1 MRTDISAYIDDLKK
15 ILTDLRATGDDG
27 FEGLIGTVLS
37 EIAGVPFR
45 LAGSGSQFG
54 VDGKSTYADDGIS
67 FECKRYKDLVPRKEI
82 MSKIGEL
89 SIGGSDIDLWVL
101 CATSQIRSQIA
112 GEVSK
117 FGKNSTISTLIL
129 DWSENDLPPLAV
141 ALVMASAK
149 VRIFLRNHI
158 KAPESLTKVED
169 ALAAVE
175 NDPSFNGHAE
185 RIRAILREPTLGMA
199 TAWQANAKWLTDTF
213 SSRQLARQR
222 LGQFLSPSDEAKGA
236 VLPRDNLVAELHPFL
251 TGEPSREI
259 LCVIGGEGNG
269 KSWLVAQG
277 WLSVEE
283 KPLMV
288 ILNPNAF
295 DDTVEQN
302 DVQELL
308 ISALIEQTGD
318 HASGTIKDKWGR
330 ILDRWRNHPAEWL
343 RLAVFID
350 GINQRP
356 EKDWARIAEKFASEL
371 DQIGGQLIVTVRTQ
385 YYRDRVQRRLS
396 HAHKEVEIPEWTEQ
410 EHDRIL
416 AGRGII
422 ATNLQP
428 KVTASL
434 LNPRLLGIA
443 LELLEGDDL
452 AGLEEVSVNHLL
464 FEHIRSSDRNASV
477 QQPFEEF
484 VAGLRRHAD
493 EVISRVSSSHGDD
506 LNVFDYDLQAVA
518 EGRFYRTVEGYPR
531 RYTLDEDGLTLA
543 LGFAVIDRLY
553 SASRADRDLY
563 EAVEGIIEPIAA
575 LDRTANVVL
584 AALTVTCLDNADP
597 KFAVTLI
604 RVFADLQN
612 LDVDEFNPFARLART
627 HPASFTEAAHS
638 LCLSGGH
645 QNNFDWIQEAL
656 MLAREDKNAWKIIFK
671 KVQTWL
677 SYYSLAPERGLF
689 PASFSSSSEEEKEQ
703 YKEKERK
710 IREGLESLSETE
722 NKILAGLTKADGNL
736 NMLSRLAFILL
747 AGKPIA
753 PAAQALVQ
761 WSFANALNTDLM
773 PPDREFK
780 HLVRFNRVDWSNARV
795 ALLKEVD
802 VLRQEEISNT
812 GKWALVNILQSTGNT
827 EDAKQARILVEELT
841 KDHTYFSGW
850 RRVEDYC
857 SIDPCD
863 PTSEKPDNVKQTAQ
877 NYRDIDVKKLR
888 LSRSTTSE
896 DHFFAMAR
904 PGMARFETRVAIAKH
919 REFAQD
925 VVRRQGLLLYLGLFK
940 LLDHNALLTKGNGK
954 LLRSCLKTPSGL
966 RAAANA
972 AVEFFRQ
979 LLRWGKNGGTNES
992 DLSEQHRWSIS
1003 QYLLLLAFPFLSSR
1017 EQIDALLSSSSEC
1030 STLADLMDVAKP
1042 LEEKVFDNLLKSAC
1056 QNGDEHAQFV
1066 LLGFAK
1072 ETATPI
1078 SIDAR
1083 KHIAHLAKAQS
1094 EQVRVQA
1101 LGIIAQLEDVGL
1113 LGEVTRGDWRV
1124 SESKDYEAFYGS
1136 AILVQAATYSII
1148 EHSDALD
1155 RMSSDFY
1162 GRAAAA
1168 WSEQG
1173 MRDAVCDVALYVHA
1187 SICRV
1192 TNLEVGI
1199 AAPDIEMRIGYEE
1212 RSDSLLSIS
1221 DRPAG
1226 LAEQWNRFAESD
1238 EEFIERQNRNQ
1249 EAYLAFRKR
1258 LTAQE
1263 ARIILDHLGLCEFRS
1278 IVESNE
1284 NLADQWY
1291 EMFIGLDKARLP
1303 VVHNLVLLLAHA
1315 RGKRCPEK
1323 AAKLFR
1329 LVRDGYPLVRLTF
1342 GRAAVS
1348 LDAMAVWGGPDT
1360 AILNDLRFERL
1371 YRATNDYEL
1380 SQEVLVAHLN
1390 DKQNLLRQ
1398 YIATKLERE
1407 EPVEI
1412 ARAIMVAGFSDNSE
1426 FNDDVLN
1433 RYQDTDYFIGDAHNA
1448 ARYAYDRNTWARH
1461 WFARMCE
1468 ADEADEFWRF
1478 SILFAKIVD
1487 GRYEFWRSEYEDRNE
1502 PMRLFWPSVRSRL
1515 RNRFKKW
1522 GDLRNK
1528 KLFGGDVPSRVF
1540 LF

>member
-1 MRTDISAYIDDLKK
+1 METRTDISAYIDDLKK

-27 FEGLIGTVLS
+27 FEGLMGTVLS

-45 LAGSGSQFG
+45 LAGSGLQFG

-67 FECKRYKDLVPRKEI
+67 FECKRYKGRVRRTEI

-89 SIGGSDIDLWVL
+89 SIGGIDIDLWVL
-101 CATSQIRSQIA
+101 CATSQIHSQIA
-112 GEVSK
+112 NEVSK
-117 FGKNSTISTLIL
+117 FGKNSAISTLIL
-129 DWSENDLPPLAV
+129 DWSKNDLPPLAV

-175 NDPSFNGHAE
+175 NDPSFNGHAK

-385 YYRDRVQRRLS
+385 YYRDRVQQRLS
-396 HAHKEVEIPEWTEQ
+396 RAHKEVGIPEWTEQ
-410 EHDRIL
+410 ERDRIL
-416 AGRGII
+416 AGWGVI

-428 KVTASL
+428 KVAASL

-493 EVISRVSSSHGDD
+493 EVILRVRNSHGDD
-506 LNVFDYDLQAVA
+506 PTVFDYNLQAVA
-518 EGRFYRTVEGYPR
+518 EGRFYRTIEGYPS
-531 RYTLDEDGLTLA
+531 RYKLDEDGLILA

-553 SASRADRDLY
+553 SASHSDRDLD
-563 EAVEGIIEPIAA
+563 EAVEEIIEPIAA

-584 AALTVTCLDNADP
+584 AALTVTCLDSGDP
-597 KFAVTLI
+597 KIAATLI

-612 LDVDEFNPFARLART
+612 LDVNEFDPFARLARIC
-627 HPASFTEAAHS
+627 PVLFTEAAHS
-638 LCLSGGH
+638 LCLSGDH

-656 MLAREDKNAWKIIFK
+656 ILAREDENAWEIIFK
-671 KVQTWL
+671 EVQTWL

-780 HLVRFNRVDWSNARV
+780 HLVRFNRVDWSDARV

-802 VLRQEEISNT
+802 VLRQEDISDI
-812 GKWALVNILQSTGNT
+812 GKWTLVNILQSTGNT
-827 EDAKQARILVEELT
+827 EDAKQARILIEELT
-841 KDHTYFSGW
+841 KDHTYFSSW
-850 RRVEDYC
+850 RRVEDHC
-857 SIDPCD
+857 STDPCD

-877 NYRDIDVKKLR
+877 NYKDIDVKKLR

-896 DHFFAMAR
+896 DYFFAMAR
-904 PGMARFETRVAIAKH
+904 PGMARFEARVAIAKH

-925 VVRRQGLLLYLGLFK
+925 VVRRQGLLLYLGLFE
-940 LLDHNALLTKGNGK
+940 LLDHNALLTKENGLE
-954 LLRSCLKTPSGL
+954 LLGSKES
-966 RAAANA
+966 
-972 AVEFFRQ
+972 E
-979 LLRWGKNGGTNES
+979 GTNES
-992 DLSEQHRWSIS
+992 DLSEQHRWRIS
-1003 QYLLLLAFPFLSSR
+1003 QYRLLLALPFLSGR
-1017 EQIDALLSSSSEC
+1017 EQIDTLLSVSSEGG
-1030 STLADLMDVAKP
+1030 TLPDLTGVAKP
-1042 LEEKVFDNLLKSAC
+1042 LEEKVFDDLLESAC
-1056 QNGDEHAQFV
+1056 QGGDDHAQFV
-1066 LLGFAK
+1066 LLAFAK
-1072 ETATPI
+1072 EALTPI
-1078 SIDAR
+1078 SINSR
-1083 KHIAHLAKAQS
+1083 KHIVHLSKAQS
-1094 EQVRVQA
+1094 ERVRIQA
-1101 LGIIAQLEDVGL
+1101 LGIIAQLDDETL
-1113 LGEVTRGDWRV
+1113 LAEVARGDWQA
-1124 SESKDYEAFYGS
+1124 SKSDWPETSYGS
-1136 AILVQAATYSII
+1136 IILVRAVEHGLI

-1155 RMSSDFY
+1155 RMSPDFY
-1162 GRAAAA
+1162 GRAAVA
-1168 WSEQG
+1168 WSRQG
-1173 MRDAVCDVALYVHA
+1173 MRDAVREVGLRIHT

-1192 TNLEVGI
+1192 ANLETDI
-1199 AAPDIEMRIGYEE
+1199 AVPDIEMRTGYEE
-1212 RSDSLLSIS
+1212 RSDSVLIIS
-1221 DRPAG
+1221 DRPAD
-1226 LAEQWNRFAESD
+1226 LDEQWSQFAESD
-1238 EEFIERQNRNQ
+1238 EAFIERQKRNQ

-1284 NLADQWY
+1284 DLADQWY
-1291 EMFIGLDKARLP
+1291 EMFIGLDKARLL

-1315 RGKRCPEK
+1315 LGKRCPEK
-1323 AAKLFR
+1323 AVKLFR
-1329 LVRDGYPLVRLTF
+1329 IVRDSHPLIRLTF

-1348 LDAMAVWGGPDT
+1348 LDAVAVWGGPDT
-1360 AILNDLRFERL
+1360 EILNDLRFERL
-1371 YRATNDYEL
+1371 DRAANDYEL

-1398 YIATKLERE
+1398 YIGAKLEKE

-1461 WFARMCE
+1461 WFAQMCE
-1468 ADEADEFWRF
+1468 ADEANEFWRF

-1487 GRYEFWRSEYEDRNE
+1487 GRYEFWRSEYEDHNE

-1540 LF
+1540 LFLGGS